1 MKKDF
6 NTGLRKGI
14 EADRVKLTRRRKL
27 LLREMGLAEDLD
39 STELA
44 EKLHAQ
50 TFPDD
55 AWSLDMLDL
64 LRDSVHRRNRGEV
77 GAGTR
82 KNMEAR
88 LDELLARPP
97 VYAKEDGGGTELDK
111 LKKGIAKHRDHIF
124 TFLTNPAVPPTNN
137 DSKKALR
144 PAKTKLKV
152 SGCFRPESGAENYA
166 TVASVIQTAVK
177 NGQNPFEVLRVI
189 AALALA

>member
-64 LRDSVHRRNRGEV
+64 LRDSVHRRNQGEV

-88 LDELLARPP
+88 PP
-97 VYAKEDGGGTELDK
+97 V
-111 LKKGIAKHRDHIF
+111 
-124 TFLTNPAVPPTNN
+124 
-137 DSKKALR
+137 
-144 PAKTKLKV
+144 
-152 SGCFRPESGAENYA
+152 
-166 TVASVIQTAVK
+166 
-177 NGQNPFEVLRVI
+177 
-189 AALALA
+189 

>member
-44 EKLHAQ
+44 EKLHTQ

-64 LRDSVHRRNRGEV
+64 LRDSVHRRNQGEV

-88 LDELLARPP
+88 PP
-97 VYAKEDGGGTELDK
+97 V
-111 LKKGIAKHRDHIF
+111 
-124 TFLTNPAVPPTNN
+124 
-137 DSKKALR
+137 
-144 PAKTKLKV
+144 
-152 SGCFRPESGAENYA
+152 
-166 TVASVIQTAVK
+166 
-177 NGQNPFEVLRVI
+177 
-189 AALALA
+189 

>member
-64 LRDSVHRRNRGEV
+64 LRDSVHRRNRG
-77 GAGTR
+77 GKSGR
-82 KNMEAR
+82 GR
-88 LDELLARPP
+88 GRIWRR
-97 VYAKEDGGGTELDK
+97 GW
-111 LKKGIAKHRDHIF
+111 
-124 TFLTNPAVPPTNN
+124 TNCWRGRRST
-137 DSKKALR
+137 
-144 PAKTKLKV
+144 
-152 SGCFRPESGAENYA
+152 
-166 TVASVIQTAVK
+166 
-177 NGQNPFEVLRVI
+177 
-189 AALALA
+189 

>member
-64 LRDSVHRRNRGEV
+64 LRDSVHRRNQGEV
-77 GAGTR
+77 GGDCLKSR
-82 KNMEAR
+82 RPR
-88 LDELLARPP
+88 LL
-97 VYAKEDGGGTELDK
+97 
-111 LKKGIAKHRDHIF
+111 
-124 TFLTNPAVPPTNN
+124 
-137 DSKKALR
+137 
-144 PAKTKLKV
+144 
-152 SGCFRPESGAENYA
+152 
-166 TVASVIQTAVK
+166 
-177 NGQNPFEVLRVI
+177 
-189 AALALA
+189 